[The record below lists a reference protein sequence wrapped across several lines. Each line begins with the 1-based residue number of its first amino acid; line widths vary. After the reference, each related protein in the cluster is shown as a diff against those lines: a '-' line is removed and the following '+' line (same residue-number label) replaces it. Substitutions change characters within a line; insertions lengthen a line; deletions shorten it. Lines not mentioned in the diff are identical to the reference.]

1 MNKGTNIS
9 SRSSIMRRISV
20 LEADAQLPVATWEE
34 VEQAL
39 SRAVLRAYKRFT
51 SLYGLEAWLYLSD
64 EEEGQ
69 LPMLTR
75 RLEWRLA
82 TLRNDNEKQRRQDE
96 ALLARWERSQGMEKT
111 MPECGAEQWTYS
123 MLLAL
128 KAEKER
134 TGEKTLEIY
143 ERFEPRAKAVLNL
156 D

>member
-1 MNKGTNIS
+1 MS
-9 SRSSIMRRISV
+9 SRSSIIRRVST
-20 LEADAQLPVATWEE
+20 LEVEAQAPVATWEE

-51 SLYGLEAWLYLSD
+51 ALYGLEAWLYLSD
-64 EEEGQ
+64 EEEAR
-69 LPMLTR
+69 LPMLR
-75 RLEWRLA
+75 RKLEWRLA
-82 TLRNDNEKQRRQDE
+82 TLRGDNEKKKCQDE
-96 ALLARWERSQGMEKT
+96 ALLARWERAQGMEKT